1 MLQHLKSKLL
11 YYDMHF
17 TTAWITI
24 YLYGKFFC
32 QIIWFAFFVLHRHF
46 FLMEIKVL
54 ICMCLNLNHY
64 ELLIRN
70 ISIADITS
78 DGQDCLDECAFR
90 GYSYAWCNTE
100 EAWGYCT
107 PSSFLGFL
115 SRLHTNGPGQLPT
128 RLTNASFDNQEIN
141 RLLVDDKPAN
151 VFDLP
156 SSSSTTTTVSS
167 TSTTLSTTLLIGMQ
181 MFGSKTDFYLLLD
194 WFQIPKD
201 QILKPRLKAF

>member
-1 MLQHLKSKLL
+1 
-11 YYDMHF
+11 
-17 TTAWITI
+17 
-24 YLYGKFFC
+24 
-32 QIIWFAFFVLHRHF
+32 
-46 FLMEIKVL
+46 
-54 ICMCLNLNHY
+54 MCLNSNHY

-70 ISIADITS
+70 ITIADITS

-181 MFGSKTDFYLLLD
+181 RCLEVKLNFYLLLD
-194 WFQIPKD
+194 SFQIPKD